1 LALIKELKKPLIM
14 NQRIKKCN
22 LCNLDF
28 YVMYRIQYKKPKK
41 WVFVCE
47 ACLIKVKKNNSA
59 YKYGGTWKK

>member
-1 LALIKELKKPLIM
+1 M